1 MAVKPATDI
10 SDELAALISR
20 AELASE
26 NARRLLCEND
36 LWRRSVQQQL
46 DYMFEIGAEFRRPGR
61 STCP

>member
-20 AELASE
+20 AESANE
-26 NARRLLCEND
+26 NARRPLCEND
-36 LWRRSVQQQL
+36 RWRRSVQQQL